1 MTTRCVTV
9 LRDRKGDLFDAA
21 NNRVKA
27 IHRVVTWAMAQQQPL
42 ARINPAAGVAK
53 LGGKTQGHHTWTIE
67 EVEKFEARHA
77 RGTTARL
84 ALALLLYTGQRR
96 SDVPRLGRQ
105 HVTKKS
111 WLRFTQFKNRNR
123 NPVALEI
130 PIIPVLQDELA
141 AAPVGDFP
149 RHSARAAVLDR
160 GIRQQNAPVV

>member
-105 HVTKKS
+105 HVTKMS
-111 WLRFTQFKNRNR
+111 
-123 NPVALEI
+123 
-130 PIIPVLQDELA
+130 
-141 AAPVGDFP
+141 
-149 RHSARAAVLDR
+149 
-160 GIRQQNAPVV
+160 